1 MASCSTLTYDI
12 DANGV
17 VEQADIEMF
26 TYYLLNLQALNKSAF
41 CPQLLQ
47 WLDPNLDGRANTK
60 DWIYFWQANA
70 NNKLLV
76 TRWQSQCS
84 YGVLSLLV
92 DVKRFASE
100 TAPSDTVV
108 YFEPHFASAT
118 SLAML
123 VGTDATASDCTT
135 CTVGQQYALEGNVS
149 SSQTSGVWTSTFEV
163 IAQVSTASSLQLSIY
178 VKTQARSGDTL
189 LVDSIDRLSSFGGTL
204 IDDSLGYS
212 ATAPY
217 SGQSATLAL

>member
-1 MASCSTLTYDI
+1 
-12 DANGV
+12 
-17 VEQADIEMF
+17 
-26 TYYLLNLQALNKSAF
+26 
-41 CPQLLQ
+41 
-47 WLDPNLDGRANTK
+47 
-60 DWIYFWQANA
+60 
-70 NNKLLV
+70 
-76 TRWQSQCS
+76 
-84 YGVLSLLV
+84 
-92 DVKRFASE
+92 
-100 TAPSDTVV
+100 
-108 YFEPHFASAT
+108 
-118 SLAML
+118 ML

-135 CTVGQQYALEGNVS
+135 CTVGQQYALEGSVS

-217 SGQSATLAL
+217 RGQSATLALSTLFPQLSPTQCGLAPSPPLPPPPSPPPPVPPHLDGRAAAAGPPRRRRRQWRQRGR